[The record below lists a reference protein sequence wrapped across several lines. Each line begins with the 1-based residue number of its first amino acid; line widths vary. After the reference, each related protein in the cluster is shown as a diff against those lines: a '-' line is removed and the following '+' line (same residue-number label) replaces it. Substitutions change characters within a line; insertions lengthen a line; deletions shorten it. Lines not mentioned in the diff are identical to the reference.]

1 MADLALDRVELLG
14 DVFASFIRESL
25 CKQVIEELK
34 QQSISYAHYE
44 VIRLVIARPGLTVG
58 EISKALNMAYPKVTQ
73 LINRLR
79 EVGLVTKKGV
89 RSDRRIAK
97 VYATSKGEELA
108 TRIGQ
113 ERTKRLRVVLRKMR
127 ADERAGLASSLEEFL
142 VAADKSGM
150 MKNPFARVGLDP
162 QEDAP
167 VDATSQ

>member
-1 MADLALDRVELLG
+1 MPEWGLDRVELLG
-14 DVFASFIRESL
+14 DMFASFIRESL

-34 QQSISYAHYE
+34 QQNISYSHYE
-44 VIRLVIARPGLTVG
+44 VIRLVIARPGSTVG
-58 EISKALNMAYPKVTQ
+58 EIAKALNMAYPKVTQ
-73 LINRLR
+73 LITRLR
-79 EVGLVTKKGV
+79 EVGLITKKGV
-89 RSDRRIAK
+89 RSDRRIAR

-113 ERTKRLRVVLRKMR
+113 ERTKRLRAVLKRMR

-162 QEDAP
+162 DEDP
-167 VDATSQ
+167 QGDRTNR